1 MEKDNRKNKD
11 NQRSKFSLI
20 KNKRYFN
27 GLLLVCFTAILFF
40 ITIHKVETNKLNIKL
55 GDIAPDEIRATK
67 EIIDEIATNKLKK
80 EAVDRV
86 EPKYRITPSVQM
98 TMKNTI
104 KDFLDIV
111 RDLKSQDNISFNKK
125 VALLKEQSQIELSQ
139 KELYIALRMDYKG
152 LNSFEN
158 TIIDLINQIM
168 GNGIRED
175 ELDYE
180 KENIKNIF
188 ETLKITEEEKK
199 LGLALFNATIQP
211 NKFIDIEATERKK
224 EEEAG
229 KIEPVII
236 KEHQVIARKGDKIDQ
251 HTLELIKESGLLKND
266 KEYKTSLIIGVILLL
281 LLILSI
287 MLGYIYYFNRQILFN
302 NQFLIFLIII
312 LLTILISEGLYNL
325 SPYIMPVSTGALLV
339 SILIDPRLALMVN
352 LFISFILGFV
362 LKLDTSIIAMFLVG
376 GSIGALMVIKQQQR
390 YNILING
397 LLIGFINILTLISFT
412 LIKGIE
418 IGDILTKGGYSL
430 LNGMICG
437 ILTIGTLPIWENTF
451 AILTPL
457 KLLELSNPN
466 QPLLKKLL
474 LEAPGTY
481 HHSVLVGNLS
491 EAAAEAIDA
500 NPLIVRVGSY
510 YHDIGKTKRPY
521 YFKENQFGMDNPHDK
536 LQPMQSTQIITS
548 HTLDGIALGK
558 EHKLPTEILDII
570 EQHHGN
576 TAVVYFYHK
585 ARELNKDM
593 DIDINEFR
601 YKGKKPQT
609 KEAALVMLADSTEA
623 AVRSIKGPTKEKI
636 EEMVKKVVKGK
647 LDDGQLDECDVTLK
661 EINIIINSFIKVL
674 IGIFHDRIEY
684 PTLEAN
690 GKEES

>member
-1 MEKDNRKNKD
+1 MEKGNRKNKD

-67 EIIDEIATNKLKK
+67 EIVDEIATNKLKK

-125 VALLKEQSQIELSQ
+125 VALLKEQSQIELPQ

-229 KIEPVII
+229 KIEPAII

-352 LFISFILGFV
+352 LFISFILGFI

-376 GSIGALMVIKQQQR
+376 GSIGALTVIKQQQR

-558 EHKLPTEILDII
+558 EHRLPTEILDII

-576 TAVVYFYHK
+576 TAVVYFYYK
-585 ARELNKDM
+585 AKELNK

-623 AVRSIKGPTKEKI
+623 AVRSIKEPTKEKI

-690 GKEES
+690 RKEED